1 MQTREEAMANHP
13 AGSALTVAPSEES
26 SEDRGPYEAFFDAIA
41 ELEVVVEMYGTSS
54 PEADF
59 QRAVV
64 RQQRERAASN
74 WREHAA

>member
-13 AGSALTVAPSEES
+13 AGSALAVASRETEAPK
-26 SEDRGPYEAFFDAIA
+26 GPYAAFFDAIA
-41 ELEVVVEMYGTSS
+41 ELEMCVEMYGTAS

-64 RQQRERAASN
+64 RQQRERVAAT
-74 WREHAA
+74 WRSQAA